1 MSTKGYILL
10 TGATGYIGSHTWVE
24 LLSAGY
30 DVIGIDN
37 FSNSKPTV
45 LERIKKIT
53 SKNLSFKE
61 GDLRNKK
68 FLQDVF
74 EEYPI
79 SAVIHLAG
87 LKAVGESTQA
97 PLLYYEHNIASLFNL
112 LNVMKFFDVRNLIF
126 SSSATVYDSKNL
138 IPYTEGMAL
147 GCSNPYGWTKLFAE
161 QILRDLET
169 SDASWKIAYLRY
181 FNPIGAHHS
190 GEIGE
195 DPSGIPNNL
204 MPYVCQVAVG
214 LRPQLSVYGGDWPT
228 LDGTCIRDYIHVV
241 DLAKGHLQAL
251 KYLNLN
257 KKSITVNLGTGRGTS
272 VLDLV
277 KTFEAASDVKIPY
290 LIVERRSGDIAEYY
304 ADVNKA
310 HALLGWSA
318 QYSLFDMCL
327 DAWRWQAKNPNGYQ

>member
-1 MSTKGYILL
+1 LSTKGYILL

-61 GDLRNKK
+61 GDLRSKK
-68 FLQDVF
+68 FLQEVF
-74 EEYPI
+74 EEYPV
-79 SAVIHLAG
+79 SAVMHFAG
-87 LKAVGESTQA
+87 LKAVGESTQE
-97 PLLYYEHNIASLFNL
+97 PFLYYEHNITGLFNL
-112 LNVMKFFDVRNLIF
+112 LNAMKFFDVKNLIF

-138 IPYTEGMAL
+138 IPYSEDMAL
-147 GCSNPYGWTKLFAE
+147 ACSNPYGWTKLFAE
-161 QILRDLET
+161 QILRDVQK
-169 SDASWKIAYLRY
+169 SDASWKVAYLRY

-195 DPSGIPNNL
+195 DPTGIPNNL

-228 LDGTCIRDYIHVV
+228 LDGTCIRDYIHVM
-241 DLAKGHLQAL
+241 DLAKGHLKAI
-251 KYLNLN
+251 KYLDLN
-257 KKSITVNLGTGRGTS
+257 KKSITVNLGTGHGTS

-277 KTFEAASDVKIPY
+277 KTFEVASDVKIPY
-290 LIVERRSGDIAEYY
+290 RIVERRAGDIAECY
-304 ADVNKA
+304 ADVSRA
-310 HALLGWSA
+310 RDLLNWFP
-318 QYSLFDMCL
+318 QYSLFNMCV
-327 DAWRWQAKNPNGYQ
+327 DAWRWQVKNPNGYQ